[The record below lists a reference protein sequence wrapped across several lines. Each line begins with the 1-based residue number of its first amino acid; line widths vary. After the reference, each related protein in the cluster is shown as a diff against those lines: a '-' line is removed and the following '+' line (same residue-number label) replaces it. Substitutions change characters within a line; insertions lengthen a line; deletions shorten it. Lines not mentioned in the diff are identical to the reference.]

1 MTTYANKLID
11 IRISAVV
18 VSLLISLITILFPD
32 TPNDDAYVY
41 IKTAEIFLAE
51 GALAAFQNYAW
62 ASYSI
67 LIAFFSQLGFSLFT
81 AAFVINALFY
91 ALLVHSFLSIVK
103 LIDDSRQVMLLAAL
117 CILLYPQLNEYRY
130 LVIRD
135 VGFWALSLFSLWQL
149 LLYNMNR
156 AIVHAITFSLA
167 LMIAA
172 TFRAEAIT
180 YLIVVPFAVLFE
192 GSFKK
197 QSRQKDFLRLAGIV
211 LTLLVLAVFLLTL
224 TGTSSSGL
232 VTDFL
237 FRYEPLVNS
246 TFTTSAAESAILGT
260 ALFGEHAT
268 NYSQEYIVL
277 FLAMGF

>member
-1 MTTYANKLID
+1 MTTSATKLID

-51 GALAAFQNYAW
+51 GALVAFQNYAW

-67 LIAFFSQLGFSLFT
+67 LIAFFGQLGFSLFT

-135 VGFWALSLFSLWQL
+135 VGFWALSLFSLYQL

-156 AIVHAITFSLA
+156 AIVHAIAFSLA
-167 LMIAA
+167 LLIAA
-172 TFRAEAIT
+172 SFRAEAIA
-180 YLIVVPFAVLFE
+180 YLILVPFAVLFE

-197 QSRQKDFLRLAGIV
+197 QIRQKDFLRLAGIV
-211 LTLLVLAVFLLTL
+211 AASLVLALFLLTL
-224 TGTSSSGL
+224 TGI
-232 VTDFL
+232 V
-237 FRYEPLVNS
+237 
-246 TFTTSAAESAILGT
+246 SAAC
-260 ALFGEHAT
+260 
-268 NYSQEYIVL
+268 
-277 FLAMGF
+277 

>member
-51 GALAAFQNYAW
+51 GPLAAFKNYAW

-67 LIAFFSQLGFSLFT
+67 LTAFFSQLGFSLFT

-149 LLYNMNR
+149 LLYDMNR

-172 TFRAEAIT
+172 TFRA
-180 YLIVVPFAVLFE
+180 
-192 GSFKK
+192 
-197 QSRQKDFLRLAGIV
+197 
-211 LTLLVLAVFLLTL
+211 
-224 TGTSSSGL
+224 
-232 VTDFL
+232 
-237 FRYEPLVNS
+237 
-246 TFTTSAAESAILGT
+246 
-260 ALFGEHAT
+260 
-268 NYSQEYIVL
+268 
-277 FLAMGF
+277 